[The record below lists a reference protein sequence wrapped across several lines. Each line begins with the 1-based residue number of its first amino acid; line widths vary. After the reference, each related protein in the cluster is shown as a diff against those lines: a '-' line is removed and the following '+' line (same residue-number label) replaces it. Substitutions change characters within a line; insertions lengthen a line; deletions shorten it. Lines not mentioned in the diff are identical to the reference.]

1 MNFRRNETDNSSSD
15 GFHYH
20 FPIEMAISGVYNPPF
35 EDTSRSIRLG
45 GFHSGG
51 LSTENPGRWQHRC
64 PPAGNWD
71 QCDLDFVCVNYWDR
85 KIWRCWD
92 IWDIFEDVIFR
103 VPSLTST
110 SDSHGFFRIPMDDS
124 WSHGNGKSTKLDEG
138 FNGRI
143 ISCGI
148 FEHAM
153 ITSDQIQDSSP
164 GLVTPEGCAGKRPL
178 HHCLREY
185 RCCHMIHQVHH
196 DSTIK
201 PTDFASFCHHFS
213 SFWWENIFKTWS
225 KHSHQRGM
233 VHSSRL
239 GWPKRWCLRK
249 DTWPIQHVSAGLRL
263 RDIWYLIVGEQCAL
277 TVLSWFTPS
286 INYIVISKYHKP

>member
-1 MNFRRNETDNSSSD
+1 
-15 GFHYH
+15 
-20 FPIEMAISGVYNPPF
+20 
-35 EDTSRSIRLG
+35 
-45 GFHSGG
+45 
-51 LSTENPGRWQHRC
+51 
-64 PPAGNWD
+64 
-71 QCDLDFVCVNYWDR
+71 
-85 KIWRCWD
+85 
-92 IWDIFEDVIFR
+92 
-103 VPSLTST
+103 
-110 SDSHGFFRIPMDDS
+110 MDDS
-124 WSHGNGKSTKLDEG
+124 WSHGGKSTKLDEG

-148 FEHAM
+148 FEHTM

-201 PTDFASFCHHFS
+201 PTDFCIILPSFFIILMG
-213 SFWWENIFKTWS
+213 EYIQNMVKTFPFI
-225 KHSHQRGM
+225 RGM

-249 DTWPIQHVSAGLRL
+249 DSWPIQHVSAGLRL
-263 RDIWYLIVGEQCAL
+263 RDIWYLIVGEQCAP
-277 TVLSWFTPS
+277 PS
-286 INYIVISKYHKP
+286 SKLVYTLQ

>member
-1 MNFRRNETDNSSSD
+1 MTFRVLNTAQWISGRNETDNSSSD
-15 GFHYH
+15 GFHDH
-20 FPIEMAISGVYNPPF
+20 FPIEKWPDPEYIILHLKTHRDWSGLVVFTVVAYPPKSLADGSTDVRPQATGISV
-35 EDTSRSIRLG
+35 TWIL
-45 GFHSGG
+45 
-51 LSTENPGRWQHRC
+51 
-64 PPAGNWD
+64 
-71 QCDLDFVCVNYWDR
+71 CVWIIGTA
-85 KIWRCWD
+85 KS
-92 IWDIFEDVIFR
+92 EDVGIFGTYLKMWYFGSP
-103 VPSLTST
+103 VWPLPL
-110 SDSHGFFRIPMDDS
+110 SHGFFRIPMDDS
-124 WSHGNGKSTKLDEG
+124 WSHGGKSTKLDEG

-148 FEHAM
+148 FEHTM

-225 KHSHQRGM
+225 KHSHSSGGWSIHLGSGDQRGDAFAKT
-233 VHSSRL
+233 L
-239 GWPKRWCLRK
+239 GRFSTFQQGFVWG
-249 DTWPIQHVSAGLRL
+249 IF
-263 RDIWYLIVGEQCAL
+263 DIW
-277 TVLSWFTPS
+277 
-286 INYIVISKYHKP
+286 